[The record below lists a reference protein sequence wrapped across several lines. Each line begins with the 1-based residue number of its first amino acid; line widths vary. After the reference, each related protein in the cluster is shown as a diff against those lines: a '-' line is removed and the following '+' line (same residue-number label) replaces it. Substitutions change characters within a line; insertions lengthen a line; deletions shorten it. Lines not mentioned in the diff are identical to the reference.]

1 MRIQL
6 NLPLLYLPEVHIR
19 LGESHLSGMK
29 SRREKKYYF
38 KHDLKGH
45 EMKNIHK
52 KKPIE
57 TRPETEMSQNE
68 EQRV

>member
-6 NLPLLYLPEVHIR
+6 NLPLLDLPEVHIR
-19 LGESHLSGMK
+19 LEESHLSGMK
-29 SRREKKYYF
+29 NRQKKKYYF

-52 KKPIE
+52 RKPIE
-57 TRPETEMSQNE
+57 TRPETEVSQNK